1 MVAGA
6 AALKKKGNAILLM
19 SKKPTKSLD
28 RVSTNVLANA
38 KPFHIKVAACILKL
52 HHFTAAKSVDAT
64 THCSL
69 SDICVVVVA

>member
-1 MVAGA
+1 MVAGV

-38 KPFHIKVAACILKL
+38 HIKVAACILKL

-64 THCSL
+64 THRSL